1 MFPQVE
7 VSTFTNT
14 YRRTFV
20 DVQAA
25 ERFAKQVVQ
34 AAKQRTSATVEVRG
48 REVMAFDNRRMAA

>member
-20 DVQAA
+20 NVQAA
-25 ERFAKQVVQ
+25 ERFAKRVIQ

-48 REVMAFDNRRMAA
+48 REVMAFDNRRIA

>member
-7 VSTFTNT
+7 VSTFTTT

-20 DVQAA
+20 DVRAA
-25 ERFAKQVVQ
+25 ERFARQAVQ
-34 AAKQRTSATVEVRG
+34 SAKQRTSAVVEVQG

>member
-7 VSTFTNT
+7 VSTFTKS

-25 ERFAKQVVQ
+25 ERFAKQVTQ
-34 AAKQRTSATVEVRG
+34 ASKQRVSATVELNG
-48 REVMAFDNRRMAA
+48 REVMAFDNRRVA